1 MRHRIFTLQ
10 EASNLIPWVDMRL
23 SELADLESNL
33 IDARHNYTE
42 LLNRRNNNGHSSSEN
57 DIETA
62 RKNME
67 RFIQDF
73 QKILDLIS
81 NEGILVRHVQS
92 GLIDFPALREGRE
105 VYLCWIRGED
115 QIEFWHETNVGYSDR
130 QSL

>member
-1 MRHRIFTLQ
+1 MRHRIFTLH
-10 EASNLIPWVDMRL
+10 EASNLIPWVDVRL
-23 SELADLESNL
+23 SELADLENNL

-42 LLNRRNNNGHSSSEN
+42 LLNSRNNNGHSSSEN

-62 RKNME
+62 RKDME
-67 RFIQDF
+67 RFIEDF
-73 QKILDLIS
+73 QKILDSIS

-92 GLIDFPALREGRE
+92 GLIDFPTLREGRE

>member
-33 IDARHNYTE
+33 IDARHNHTE

-62 RKNME
+62 RKDME
-67 RFIQDF
+67 RFIEDF

-81 NEGILVRHVQS
+81 SEGILVRHVQS